1 MPWSGTFALD
11 TKTGDYAG
19 PTKEYRAKARRQ
31 ILGSQIA
38 RLSITT
44 IRTDGRLSWFQYLG
58 YESPAGNRGGF
69 VRRCRC

>member
-58 YESPAGNRGGF
+58 HESPAGQGGRF
-69 VRRCRC
+69 IRRCRC